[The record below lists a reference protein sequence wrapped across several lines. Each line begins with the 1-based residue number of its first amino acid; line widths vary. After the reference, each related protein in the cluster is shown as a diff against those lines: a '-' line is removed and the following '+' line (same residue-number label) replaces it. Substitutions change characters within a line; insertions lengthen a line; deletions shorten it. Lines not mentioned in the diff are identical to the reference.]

1 MRSLGIS
8 LTGSRAPLWAGLVFV
23 LGLGLTA
30 WVGLGTWR
38 HTRER
43 DEWRFHTEV
52 AMRWE
57 LLESSIEKHE
67 AVLRQLQSFVES
79 SLSLDPQE
87 FTRKW
92 ESYTE
97 RLALHLNYPGW
108 VDVGYARAQGPQ
120 HELPHLKDGT
130 RQDFTG
136 LARSNVQVMVTHQ
149 VRLAPVPDLVGTNL
163 NGFGVRGNKSMT
175 RSELWKRVEQTQDQ
189 RAEAILN
196 ARSHFQSIMM
206 AHGYRRPYTTVPFR
220 LHIPDVSEPPIAFRM
235 FVPVY
240 SAADLNPAPGKPR
253 SLTGV
258 VFGTMVLDRLMAIGL
273 GSLHGHAHADLA
285 MDTREYEP
293 DLPPKPHWAPLN
305 GGAYWNRNSGQW
317 MGPVRPPPVG
327 GWTTNFVI
335 HQYRRPWRVNAY
347 ATKAF
352 TAQSHQPYAKG
363 SVFAGFAITVAM
375 SGLVWIQVRREEEA
389 SRLASRLAKSEAET
403 RAAAGER
410 ARFGRELHD
419 RTLQSLFT
427 VGMSLQD
434 CRRRLDESHPGALD
448 PKLADQL
455 DTSLSMVRETS
466 RDLRQ
471 FVLLVEVPRS
481 QPERFIPDLEEWMKR
496 VGRATNTE
504 IHVRVD
510 PSISNQVKASTLLEL
525 GAVIGECVSNAIRH
539 GRAGRI
545 EVGLTISEQE
555 ILLVVEDD
563 GLGFDASETKGGNG
577 LRNLRTRAEQLSGLF
592 EVDSSSR
599 GPTTARLSIPKG
611 NRDHACP

>member
-38 HTRER
+38 QTRER

-57 LLESSIEKHE
+57 LLESLIEKHE
-67 AVLRQLQSFVES
+67 AVLRQIQSFVES

-92 ESYTE
+92 DSHTE

-120 HELPHLKDGT
+120 HELRPLKDGSP
-130 RQDFTG
+130 RDFTG

-163 NGFGVRGNKSMT
+163 NGFGVRGNKSIT

-196 ARSHFQSIMM
+196 ARSHFQSIMI
-206 AHGYRRPYTTVPFR
+206 AHEYRRPYTTVPFR

-240 SAADLNPAPGKPR
+240 SAADLNPGPGKPR

-258 VFGTMVLDRLMAIGL
+258 VFGTMVLDRLMTMGL
-273 GSLHGHAHADLA
+273 GSLQNHVHADLS
-285 MDTREYEP
+285 MDTREYELGFP
-293 DLPPKPHWAPLN
+293 EKPRWTPLN
-305 GGAYWNRNSGQW
+305 GGAYWSKNGQW
-317 MGPVRPPPVG
+317 TRWVRPPPVG
-327 GWTTNFVI
+327 DWTTNFVI
-335 HQYRRPWRVNAY
+335 NQYKRQWRVNAY

-352 TAQSHQPYAKG
+352 SAQSHQPYAKG
-363 SVFAGFAITVAM
+363 SLFAGLALSVAM
-375 SGLVWIQVRREEEA
+375 SGLVWIQVRRQEEA
-389 SRLASRLAKSEAET
+389 SRLAARLAKSEAET
-403 RAAAGER
+403 RAAAEER

-434 CRRRLDESHPGALD
+434 CRRRLDDSHPGALD
-448 PKLADQL
+448 PKLVDQL

-510 PSISNQVKASTLLEL
+510 PSISHNVKASTLLEL

-545 EVGLTISEQE
+545 EVGLTVSQRE
-555 ILLVVEDD
+555 ITLIVEDD

-592 EVDSSSR
+592 EVESSSG
-599 GPTTARLSIPKG
+599 GPTTARLRIPKG
-611 NRDHACP
+611 TPDHACP